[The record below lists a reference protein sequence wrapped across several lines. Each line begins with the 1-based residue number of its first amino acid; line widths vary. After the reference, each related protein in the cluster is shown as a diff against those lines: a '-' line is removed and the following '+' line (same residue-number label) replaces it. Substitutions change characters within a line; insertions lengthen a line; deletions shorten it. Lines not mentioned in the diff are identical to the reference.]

1 MMKGCRVEGETG
13 EMIWGAR
20 LGGNLGVGD
29 FGGDRASPD
38 LVVRPMLSVGSVRH
52 HELVRGRGLP

>member
-13 EMIWGAR
+13 GRIWGR
-20 LGGNLGVGD
+20 DWGEFGGD
-29 FGGDRASPD
+29 FWGDRASPD

-52 HELVRGRGLP
+52 HEISSRSRSPLG